1 MDEKE
6 YLKQISASVRP
17 EKKPKTS
24 FMSSI
29 FFKVGVGGLVIFI
42 MIMILGGI
50 ISGGKADLQTRG
62 INLKLHLDNTAD
74 VISTYQKSVKSS
86 VLRSSSASLY
96 SVLSNT
102 SRELSDYLTQT
113 YSSYKAGSEKKE
125 LKNAAELQ
133 KNELDSDL
141 FEAKINGILDRIYA
155 HKMAYEI
162 SLFMTEESS
171 IYNSTGSDTLKGIL
185 ETSYDSLEKLY
196 DAFNEF
202 SETK

>member
-102 SRELSDYLTQT
+102 SRD
-113 YSSYKAGSEKKE
+113 
-125 LKNAAELQ
+125 
-133 KNELDSDL
+133 
-141 FEAKINGILDRIYA
+141 EAWNK
-155 HKMAYEI
+155 
-162 SLFMTEESS
+162 
-171 IYNSTGSDTLKGIL
+171 
-185 ETSYDSLEKLY
+185 
-196 DAFNEF
+196 
-202 SETK
+202 

>member
-1 MDEKE
+1 
-6 YLKQISASVRP
+6 
-17 EKKPKTS
+17 
-24 FMSSI
+24 
-29 FFKVGVGGLVIFI
+29 